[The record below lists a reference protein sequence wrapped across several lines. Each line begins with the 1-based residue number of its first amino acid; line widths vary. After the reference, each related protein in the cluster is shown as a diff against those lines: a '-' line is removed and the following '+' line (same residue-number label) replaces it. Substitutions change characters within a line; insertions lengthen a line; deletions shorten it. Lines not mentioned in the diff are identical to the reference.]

1 MVVRLIAQ
9 IERRIEKE
17 KRALLREVALIAE
30 RERQTSLPLALFQ
43 LEVGGEVGRKTG
55 CAKCFQPGGMVLYRC
70 PFARYTGGVLP
81 GETVVFS

>member
-30 RERQTSLPLALFQ
+30 RE
-43 LEVGGEVGRKTG
+43 
-55 CAKCFQPGGMVLYRC
+55 
-70 PFARYTGGVLP
+70 
-81 GETVVFS
+81 